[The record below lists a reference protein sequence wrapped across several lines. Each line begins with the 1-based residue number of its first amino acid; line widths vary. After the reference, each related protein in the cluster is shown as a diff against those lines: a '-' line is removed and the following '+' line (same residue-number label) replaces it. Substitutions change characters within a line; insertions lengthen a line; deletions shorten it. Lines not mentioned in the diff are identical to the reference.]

1 MIADESDGNDDM
13 DQMDDM
19 VADIERRYDLDE
31 DPPLEVLNF
40 YRLLL
45 PVKKKCTNHA
55 IQTTIL

>member
-13 DQMDDM
+13 DRMDDM
-19 VADIERRYDLDE
+19 VADIERIYDLDE

-40 YRLLL
+40 YKLL
-45 PVKKKCTNHA
+45 PPLKKKCTNHA